1 MGMSREE
8 RKIYHGKQTK
18 DSGGQGVPQASQ
30 MDEGVGIFRTTAR
43 GVVQYVK
50 LNGVVYQSPKFKKGG
65 ESVSG
70 DSIFESIDLT
80 ASGFVKFPNRL
91 VLQWGTQSSISSVT
105 FDMPYVIACFGV
117 YLGKHTD
124 DNDQIPFVK
133 SVSKTG
139 FSYDTNDS
147 APTDCYWLAIGK

>member
-80 ASGFVKFPNRL
+80 ASGFV
-91 VLQWGTQSSISSVT
+91 TQSSISSVT
-105 FDMPYVIACFGV
+105 FEMPYVIACFGV